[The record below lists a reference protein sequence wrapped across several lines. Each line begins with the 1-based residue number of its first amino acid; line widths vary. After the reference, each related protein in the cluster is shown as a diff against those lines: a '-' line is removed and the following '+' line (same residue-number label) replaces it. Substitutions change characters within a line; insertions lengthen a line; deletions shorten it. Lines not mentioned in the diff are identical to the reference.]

1 MYRYIGETSVYD
13 IIGII
18 DLLIFMITNYFI
30 FNNSELFIGNTA
42 KFLISYS
49 SKSPVNNSFTRI
61 LSSEKFWKR
70 FEKTTVY
77 IIWLLGYLFAKDFSI
92 KILRIG
98 NDYYGIVILSFLLL
112 LIVAYNFRL
121 DILKLFDF
129 ITPYFALHSFI
140 LKFCCFFNGCCSG
153 YECSFGF
160 YNQDTE
166 LVEFPVQLLEGFQSL
181 LLFFILLFLRKRSR
195 KHDGMLFPFFFVTYS
210 LNRFFAGFFRA
221 DDKVFLFLTDYQ
233 LTSLSCFLIG
243 ILIIFLF
250 LKFNKKVTA
259 LLNREAFPGYMKYKR
274 SISAAHNVTNKKKSR

>member
-18 DLLIFMITNYFI
+18 DLLIFMITNFFI
-30 FNNSELFIGNTA
+30 FKNSELFIGNTA

-49 SKSPVNNSFTRI
+49 SKSPVNNSFTRM

-77 IIWLLGYLFAKDFSI
+77 IIWVLSYLLSKDFSV
-92 KILRIG
+92 KILRTG
-98 NDYYGIVILSFLLL
+98 NDYYGIVILSFILLL
-112 LIVAYNFRL
+112 TVAYNFRL
-121 DILKLFDF
+121 DILKFFDL
-129 ITPYFALHSFI
+129 IAPYFALHSFI
-140 LKFCCFFNGCCSG
+140 LKFACFFNGCCNG

-166 LVEFPVQLLEGFQSL
+166 LTEFPVQLLEGFLSL
-181 LLFFILLFLRKRSR
+181 LLFFVLLFLRKKGR

-210 LNRFFAGFFRA
+210 LNRFLAGFFRSE
-221 DDKVFLFLTDYQ
+221 DKVFLFLTDYQ
-233 LTSLSCFLIG
+233 LTSLICFLTG
-243 ILIIFLF
+243 ILIIILF
-250 LKFNKKVTA
+250 LKFNKKITA

-274 SISAAHNVTNKKKSR
+274 SMSASHNVINQKKSK